1 MAMMRIW
8 GLVLDVE
15 RISFESMQFNHDYKE
30 RKEEGEETMGIV
42 AFEDRDICLVYTL
55 RKYVG
60 VEEGCRS
67 KE

>member
-1 MAMMRIW
+1 M
-8 GLVLDVE
+8 LDVE
-15 RISFESMQFNHDYKE
+15 GISCESMQFNHDCKE
-30 RKEEGEETMGIV
+30 GKEEGVKTMGIV
-42 AFEDRDICLVYTL
+42 TFEDRDICLVYTL